1 MSLLGLLN
9 FPKFT
14 AVSTRPPGRAYFR
27 RSIRARNGERLN
39 LQRIVPLSGGGM
51 RAYYF
56 GPRSGIRAVDR
67 NRVTRVVKNTH
78 DRVWLA

>member
-1 MSLLGLLN
+1 MLK

-14 AVSTRPPGRAYFR
+14 AVSPPPPGKAYFR
-27 RSIRARNGERLN
+27 RHIRARNGELLT
-39 LQRIVPLSGGGM
+39 LQRFVPLSGGGM

-67 NRVTRVVKNTH
+67 DRVTRVVRQTRDKI
-78 DRVWLA
+78 WLA